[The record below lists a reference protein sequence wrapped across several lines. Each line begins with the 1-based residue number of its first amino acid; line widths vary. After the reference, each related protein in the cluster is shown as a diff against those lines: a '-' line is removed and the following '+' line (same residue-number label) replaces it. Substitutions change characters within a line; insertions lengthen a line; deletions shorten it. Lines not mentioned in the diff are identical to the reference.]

1 MGAILRCVA
10 DCEERATKA
19 TLKHSAK
26 PLSCLYREAGLAAV
40 AVELNLQVYELAPEV
55 AEAVERGAAALFIG
69 GYGPYST
76 LSRQSA
82 RAGKPARLR
91 KGQRAVR
98 NQGETI
104 FKSPSAQRRS
114 ATAAA

>member
-1 MGAILRCVA
+1 MRQDPLAFPSVWNQ
-10 DCEERATKA
+10 
-19 TLKHSAK
+19 SAGFAN
-26 PLSCLYREAGLAAV
+26 PLFGLYREAGLAAV

-91 KGQRAVR
+91 KGQRAS
-98 NQGETI
+98 QPGKI
-104 FKSPSAQRRS
+104 RRR
-114 ATAAA
+114 ATTN